1 MKVKFIIFA
10 VMATLILTACAP
22 ATPVVPTPDVLAVRT
37 SAAYTVVAEFTL
49 TAAAF
54 TPTPLPPTETSTPEP
69 ISTDTVT
76 ATTAFTTDPTQIA
89 LGTPGEL
96 CDNFS
101 FDPATVDVTILDG
114 TQMTPGQDFVKTWK
128 IKNTGICSW
137 GADYG
142 LIYAGYAD
150 RMSGEPVPLGTLVE
164 VGQEVDVSV
173 NFKAPTDIGEYT
185 SAWQMANAKG
195 IPFGKAV
202 FVKILVK

>member
-1 MKVKFIIFA
+1 MKTKFMLFA
-10 VMATLILTACAP
+10 VIATLILAACAP
-22 ATPVVPTPDVLAVRT
+22 ATPIVPTPDVLAVRT
-37 SAAYTVVAEFTL
+37 SAASTVIAEFTL
-49 TAAAF
+49 TAAAIPS
-54 TPTPLPPTETSTPEP
+54 TSTPLPPTETPTTEP
-69 ISTDTVT
+69 SPT
-76 ATTAFTTDPTQIA
+76 ATATAAFTTDPTQIA

-137 GADYG
+137 GDGYG

-150 RMSGEPVPLGTLVE
+150 KMSGEPVPLGTLVE

-173 NFKAPTDIGEYT
+173 NFKAPTNIGEYT
-185 SAWQMANAKG
+185 SAWQMANASG
-195 IPFGKAV
+195 IPFGKAI

>member
-1 MKVKFIIFA
+1 MKLKFITFA
-10 VMATLILTACAP
+10 VMATLLLAACAP
-22 ATPVVPTPDVLAVRT
+22 ATPIVPTPDVLAVRT

-54 TPTPLPPTETSTPEP
+54 TPTPLPPTETATPEP
-69 ISTDTVT
+69 TPTET
-76 ATTAFTTDPTQIA
+76 PTPAFATDPTQIA

-114 TQMTPGQDFVKTWK
+114 AQMTPGQDFVKTWK
-128 IKNTGICSW
+128 IKNTGICAW
-137 GADYG
+137 GAGYG

-150 RMSGEPVPLGTLVE
+150 KMTGEPVPLATLVE

-173 NFKAPTDIGEYT
+173 NFKAPAAVGEYT
-185 SAWQMANAKG
+185 SAWQMANALG
-195 IPFGKAV
+195 VPFGKAI
-202 FVKILVK
+202 FVKIVVK

>member
-1 MKVKFIIFA
+1 MKLKFITFA
-10 VMATLILTACAP
+10 VMATLLLAACAP
-22 ATPVVPTPDVLAVRT
+22 ATPIVPTPDVLAVRT

-54 TPTPLPPTETSTPEP
+54 TPTPLPPTETATPEP
-69 ISTDTVT
+69 TPTET
-76 ATTAFTTDPTQIA
+76 PTPAFATDPTQIA

-114 TQMTPGQDFVKTWK
+114 AQMTPGQDFVKTWK
-128 IKNTGICSW
+128 IKNTGICGW
-137 GADYG
+137 GAGYG

-150 RMSGEPVPLGTLVE
+150 KMTGEPVPLATLVE

-173 NFKAPTDIGEYT
+173 NFKAPAAVGEYT
-185 SAWQMANAKG
+185 SAWQMANALG
-195 IPFGKAV
+195 VPFGKAI
-202 FVKILVK
+202 FVKIVVK